1 MNIVDIK
8 NNEATQKTVV
18 KFIEDYE
25 LSHSEEVWEKEAEK
39 IYSTGGE
46 TLYQFRG
53 KYYRGTRP
61 FISRKNSSGRECGNY
76 GEETR
81 TEVTEKD
88 AQAFIEEY
96 ENTHPEEIW
105 KKEAEKI
112 YSTGGETL
120 YQFRG
125 KYYRGTRPFISRK
138 NSSGRECGNYGEE
151 TRTEVTEKDAQAF
164 IEEYENTHPEEIWK
178 KEAEKIYST
187 GGETLYQFRGKYYRG
202 TRPFISRKNSSGRE
216 CGNYGEETRT
226 EVTEKDAQAFIEEY
240 ENTHPEEIWKK
251 EAEKIYSTG
260 GETLYQFRGK
270 YYRGTRPF
278 INRKNSSGRECGSYG
293 EETLQLMRDREENN
307 ITLSNIRNAIEY
319 SKDLTI

>member
-25 LSHSEEVWEKEAEK
+25 LSHS
-39 IYSTGGE
+39 
-46 TLYQFRG
+46 
-53 KYYRGTRP
+53 
-61 FISRKNSSGRECGNY
+61 
-76 GEETR
+76 
-81 TEVTEKD
+81 
-88 AQAFIEEY
+88 
-96 ENTHPEEIW
+96 
-105 KKEAEKI
+105 
-112 YSTGGETL
+112 
-120 YQFRG
+120 
-125 KYYRGTRPFISRK
+125 
-138 NSSGRECGNYGEE
+138 
-151 TRTEVTEKDAQAF
+151 
-164 IEEYENTHPEEIWK
+164 
-178 KEAEKIYST
+178 
-187 GGETLYQFRGKYYRG
+187 
-202 TRPFISRKNSSGRE
+202 
-216 CGNYGEETRT
+216 
-226 EVTEKDAQAFIEEY
+226 
-240 ENTHPEEIWKK
+240 EEIWKK